1 MTYVLSNYWTHI
13 RYDHPVVANQ
23 TIAAGGSNGIEDL
36 FLELEGHSVLPV
48 GIRLPFQWT
57 PCLCY
62 FSGLAAPQQ
71 AFYTLYLEHEL
82 YNISAFI
89 ADVYIAINPLVFL
102 GLQRVRINC
111 GTPDAPVDQV
121 AQRTVQWHLRRTS
134 P

>member
-1 MTYVLSNYWTHI
+1 MSYVDDYLSDV
-13 RYDHPVVANQ
+13 RYDRSIVFSD
-23 TIAAGGSNGIEDL
+23 TIFAGNDGGGDV
-36 FLELEGHSVLPV
+36 FLSQGGHNVLPV

-57 PCLCY
+57 GCLCY

-71 AFYTLYLEHEL
+71 GMYTIYLENEL

-102 GLQRVRINC
+102 GLHRVRIHC

-121 AQRTVQWHLRRTS
+121 AQRSVEWHLRRTE